1 MAEFIKMIVS
11 THIKMKSFN
20 VVGQVWVAKLEE
32 TITVLGIKVR
42 TNRIIAS
49 DYVLASSCVMP
60 TISDTTGYVSDYPVN
75 KADVLSAVQ
84 NQYKCFIGEK

>member
-1 MAEFIKMIVS
+1 MKSLMQR
-11 THIKMKSFN
+11 HIKMTEMKILC
-20 VVGQVWVAKLEE
+20 GMWVAKLEE
-32 TITVLGIKVR
+32 KVTFIGIPIR

-49 DYVLASSCVMP
+49 DYVLTSSCVMP

-84 NQYKCFIGEK
+84 NQYKCFLGEK